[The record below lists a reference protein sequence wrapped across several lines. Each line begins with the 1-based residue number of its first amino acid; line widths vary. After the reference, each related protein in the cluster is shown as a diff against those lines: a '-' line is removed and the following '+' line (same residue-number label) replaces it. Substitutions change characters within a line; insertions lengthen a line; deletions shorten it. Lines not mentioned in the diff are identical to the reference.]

1 MKKSKFIRNFLIVFG
16 VYFMLMVISKNNI
29 SSNINDITNSI
40 GTNNHSISN
49 SLNVTNVMSTITSN
63 FISAVG
69 PTVNLVSGVDLIPNS
84 TNQTDMK
91 NNTKN
96 LQKAIDEMSESG
108 GGTIYLPAGTFYFA
122 QGGIAAHGGEDYA
135 IRCRNNVHLKGAG
148 TNENSSNVTILKPYY
163 NNSKADGGMDM
174 FYFNNYADTGY
185 NDVGAVTT
193 STKRDVTYTDMNN
206 KKVTL
211 KNQTVY
217 LINADFSDF
226 IVDGDS
232 SRGGIA
238 KCGGSYKTDGKGF
251 MINLFKDCDWNN
263 IVVKNTDAT
272 GFGIDCPI
280 NSTMTN
286 CKAINCGKAALAKD
300 GGASGFGIGTGYSPE
315 ESLLITNCVAINNKK
330 FGFFFEHQSRF
341 SGSHYPATSSKGFVV
356 SNSIAGGN
364 MYDFGGLKAQDVTFE
379 NVKSISGQ
387 TSYSDSS
394 FKKVTT
400 SSGTC
405 GYSVITYSGATS
417 IKLNS
422 NTEKVYFSMYSTDNY
437 IINSNIFNNVS
448 DVNTNEAE
456 IKWAVNKGIIPL
468 ATSTKFNPLDAIN
481 RFEVIKTLYRYN
493 NMPGSIST
501 VKTTQDVTNY
511 QSKVK
516 TIGFTDLGGSSYKND
531 LDGIVW
537 AYNTGIISKDT
548 TFKPTGDCTR
558 AQFVTML
565 YRMAGQPS
573 VSGTIP
579 FSDVKTTDW
588 FYNAVLWGYNV
599 GLVKGSTNG
608 TFMPNN
614 ALKRQELA
622 IFLYRYDTSV
632 KGTYSIVYN
641 LMGGSATNKTSYSK
655 SALPYTLKN
664 PTKSGYTF
672 LGWTGSNGT
681 TASKSVTIKSG
692 TTGDLA
698 YTANWKQ
705 NEVTLTKIAIKTKP
719 SKLTY
724 NGGETL
730 DTTGLVLT
738 ATYSDGSTRNITSG
752 FIATPT
758 SFNAPGTKTITVS
771 YGGKTTSYTVTVNSV
786 NVNTTLTKITIKTKP
801 TKLVYNV
808 GETLDTT
815 GLVLTATYSDGTVK
829 DITSGYTV
837 NPTTLNAAGAK
848 TITVSYGGKTT
859 TYTVTVNSVTLNK
872 IAIKTKP
879 TKLVYNV
886 GDKVDTSGLV
896 LTATYSDGT
905 VKDISSDYTVNPTTL
920 KTAGAKTITV
930 SYGGKTTSYTVT
942 VNEIKVEKIEI
953 VKLPQ
958 QIEYYV
964 GDNFKSDGLTISIY
978 NSNGSV
984 ETITSGYQL
993 SIAEGSKLSSPG
1005 TIKVSVSYKS
1015 KTATFNINVLNKNED
1030 SIIMSSMPNKTNYLV
1045 GEKFDATGL
1054 ELQLVNNNGVTPIK
1068 DGYTLS
1074 LADGSVLNKVGTHKV
1089 VVTYQTKKFEFNI
1102 VVKKVSKIEVDTST
1116 VDTEY
1121 EVGEKFNEDISVTVE
1136 YSDGTKEEIK
1146 DNFIVSDTEFT
1157 STGANPIN
1165 ISYGGVDTSIVV
1177 NVIESNDK
1185 EPTQNEYQPTPE
1197 EPEEKEN
1204 ASGMK
1209 FNTFHIILLALI
1221 AVGITVVFEYK
1232 RNN

>member
-49 SLNVTNVMSTITSN
+49 SWNLTNVMSTITSN

-84 TNQTDMK
+84 TNETDMK

-96 LQKAIDEMSESG
+96 LQKAIDEMSDSG

-135 IRCRNNVHLKGAG
+135 FRCRNNVHLKGVG

-211 KNQTVY
+211 KN
-217 LINADFSDF
+217 
-226 IVDGDS
+226 
-232 SRGGIA
+232 
-238 KCGGSYKTDGKGF
+238 
-251 MINLFKDCDWNN
+251 
-263 IVVKNTDAT
+263 
-272 GFGIDCPI
+272 
-280 NSTMTN
+280 
-286 CKAINCGKAALAKD
+286 
-300 GGASGFGIGTGYSPE
+300 
-315 ESLLITNCVAINNKK
+315 
-330 FGFFFEHQSRF
+330 
-341 SGSHYPATSSKGFVV
+341 
-356 SNSIAGGN
+356 
-364 MYDFGGLKAQDVTFE
+364 
-379 NVKSISGQ
+379 
-387 TSYSDSS
+387 
-394 FKKVTT
+394 
-400 SSGTC
+400 
-405 GYSVITYSGATS
+405 
-417 IKLNS
+417 
-422 NTEKVYFSMYSTDNY
+422 
-437 IINSNIFNNVS
+437 
-448 DVNTNEAE
+448 
-456 IKWAVNKGIIPL
+456 
-468 ATSTKFNPLDAIN
+468 
-481 RFEVIKTLYRYN
+481 
-493 NMPGSIST
+493 
-501 VKTTQDVTNY
+501 
-511 QSKVK
+511 
-516 TIGFTDLGGSSYKND
+516 
-531 LDGIVW
+531 
-537 AYNTGIISKDT
+537 
-548 TFKPTGDCTR
+548 
-558 AQFVTML
+558 
-565 YRMAGQPS
+565 
-573 VSGTIP
+573 
-579 FSDVKTTDW
+579 
-588 FYNAVLWGYNV
+588 
-599 GLVKGSTNG
+599 
-608 TFMPNN
+608 
-614 ALKRQELA
+614 
-622 IFLYRYDTSV
+622 
-632 KGTYSIVYN
+632 
-641 LMGGSATNKTSYSK
+641 
-655 SALPYTLKN
+655 

-705 NEVTLTKIAIKTKP
+705 NEVKLTKIAIKTKP

-837 NPTTLNAAGAK
+837 NPTTLNTAGAK

-886 GDKVDTSGLV
+886 GDKVDTTGLV

-920 KTAGAKTITV
+920 NTSGAKTITV

-958 QIEYYV
+958 QLEYYV

-1068 DGYTLS
+1068 DVYTLS

-1102 VVKKVSKIEVDTST
+1102 VVKKVYKI
-1116 VDTEY
+1116 
-1121 EVGEKFNEDISVTVE
+1121 
-1136 YSDGTKEEIK
+1136 
-1146 DNFIVSDTEFT
+1146 
-1157 STGANPIN
+1157 
-1165 ISYGGVDTSIVV
+1165 
-1177 NVIESNDK
+1177 
-1185 EPTQNEYQPTPE
+1185 
-1197 EPEEKEN
+1197 
-1204 ASGMK
+1204 
-1209 FNTFHIILLALI
+1209 
-1221 AVGITVVFEYK
+1221 
-1232 RNN
+1232 